1 MGSKKGRRREGWL
14 LSGQGGY
21 KHQLLKIAE
30 DSMNKERIKEV
41 IDAMFLSCPKE
52 GEFSSDIIETL
63 NSSYEYLYS
72 KEPRSWNHADIER
85 EENEYF
91 KQTGMGYFI
100 SCMNTSHKDKIKRM
114 PDRSKATF
122 WNIVSRVCNKDI
134 IISFHKL
141 IGKEVVGYVSK
152 HV

>member
-1 MGSKKGRRREGWL
+1 
-14 LSGQGGY
+14 
-21 KHQLLKIAE
+21 
-30 DSMNKERIKEV
+30 MNKEKIKEV
-41 IDAMFLSCPKE
+41 IDTMFLSCPEE

-100 SCMNTSHKDKIKRM
+100 SWMNTSHRDKIKRM

-122 WNIVSRVCNKDI
+122 WNIVSRVCTNTCKNKNI
-134 IISFHKL
+134 KL
-141 IGKEVVGYVSK
+141 YYKVKRRCIMQYLN
-152 HV
+152 

>member
-1 MGSKKGRRREGWL
+1 MKV
-14 LSGQGGY
+14 
-21 KHQLLKIAE
+21 
-30 DSMNKERIKEV
+30 MNKEKIKEA
-41 IDAMFLSCPKE
+41 IYAMFASCPKE
-52 GEFSSDIIETL
+52 DQFSSDIIETL
-63 NSSYEYLYS
+63 GTSYEYLYS
-72 KEPRSWNHADIER
+72 REPKSWNHADIER

-122 WNIVSRVCNKDI
+122 WSIVSRVCNKDI

-141 IGKEVVGYVSK
+141 IGKDVVGYVSK
-152 HV
+152 HMQKLKY

>member
-1 MGSKKGRRREGWL
+1 
-14 LSGQGGY
+14 
-21 KHQLLKIAE
+21 
-30 DSMNKERIKEV
+30 MNKEKIKEV
-41 IDAMFLSCPKE
+41 IDTMFLSCPEE

-100 SCMNTSHKDKIKRM
+100 SWMNTSHRDKIKRM

-141 IGKEVVGYVSK
+141 IGKDVVGYVSK